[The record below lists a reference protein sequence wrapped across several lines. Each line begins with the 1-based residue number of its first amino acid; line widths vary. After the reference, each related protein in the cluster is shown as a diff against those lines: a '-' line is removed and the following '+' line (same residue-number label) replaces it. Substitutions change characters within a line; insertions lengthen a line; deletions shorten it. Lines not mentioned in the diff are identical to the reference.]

1 MTAAE
6 STPYYLCLVEDHL
19 SAGAALSATLPA
31 CNRVIYTRSGEISIN
46 GKAIGPDQAYF
57 SSGELTLTANGSE
70 ASLLRWELR
79 KDGNPPRLSDNT
91 LVASHD
97 QICEALTAA
106 DIGEG
111 WFMRCDSVAFPPGGC
126 ALTHTHRGPGIR
138 YLLEG
143 TIRIDTQ
150 GESTPIDVGAAWF
163 EAGPDPVFAQADL
176 DVPSR
181 FVRVMVL
188 PPELAGKSSIT
199 YVNDEDRDKPKS
211 QQYTGY
217 CEESLTLS

>member
-6 STPYYLCLVEDHL
+6 TPHYYLCLVEDRL

-46 GKAIGPDQAYF
+46 GQAVGPDEATF
-57 SSGELTLTANGSE
+57 SSAAVTVTSNGD
-70 ASLLRWELR
+70 AATLLRWELR
-79 KDGNPPRLSDNT
+79 RDKSPPRLSDDSAVT
-91 LVASHD
+91 SDVK
-97 QICEALTAA
+97 ICEALTTA

-126 ALTHTHRGPGIR
+126 AFKHTHRGPGIR

-143 TIRIDTQ
+143 TIRVDTQ
-150 GESTPIDVGAAWF
+150 GESTPIGAGGAWF
-163 EAGPDPVFAQADL
+163 EAGPDPVFAQADA

-181 FVRVMVL
+181 FIRVMVL

-199 YVNDEDRDKPKS
+199 YVNDEDRGKPKS
-211 QQYTGY
+211 QQYAGY
-217 CEESLTLS
+217 CEERLALP